1 VLGVVVLPTRGCP
14 TGAGGTN
21 LPVLRGLGCR
31 SQTPYPYDAYPQPDF
46 PTRSGYR
53 YHEEPGEGRLC
64 LGRGLIDISVVT
76 GGTESTAKTSY
87 AQEIEVYLYRGIAD
101 MRKSI
106 NGLLTIVEQELG
118 LSPFAPRL
126 FVFCNRQ
133 RDKIKIFHWE
143 RSGFVLWY
151 KRLEK
156 ARFPCPRRDKDGVG
170 GSSSCRGS

>member
-1 VLGVVVLPTRGCP
+1 
-14 TGAGGTN
+14 
-21 LPVLRGLGCR
+21 
-31 SQTPYPYDAYPQPDF
+31 
-46 PTRSGYR
+46 
-53 YHEEPGEGRLC
+53 
-64 LGRGLIDISVVT
+64 
-76 GGTESTAKTSY
+76 
-87 AQEIEVYLYRGIAD
+87 

-170 GSSSCRGS
+170 RSSSCRGSGSAPGIRKGAVGKIGVRTQFPPCRFQICDRPNSEIPMNPRTSIV